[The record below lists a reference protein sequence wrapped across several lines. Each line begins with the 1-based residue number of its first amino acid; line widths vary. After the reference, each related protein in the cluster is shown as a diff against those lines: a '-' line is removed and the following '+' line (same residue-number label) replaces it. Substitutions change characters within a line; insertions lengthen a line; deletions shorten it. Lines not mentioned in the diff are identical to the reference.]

1 MLKIK
6 FNIAPEKLA
15 DNLLKDVK
23 ATAPKV
29 VEAFSREVEVSAR
42 RNFDNALLDIS
53 GDNPYINVQR
63 TVSGNKA
70 IISCSGEQVL
80 FAEFGAGLQNTYR
93 EKEVY
98 VESHF
103 AISRSNTLYYVQGH
117 YKTIGLRARG
127 FTNMGTTENMPRP
140 AGIVGLGHY
149 GKGLGVLEYWVRPS
163 LNMQKA
169 HGESNV
175 HKKNGDI
182 KQGVLWTQGTKPVRG
197 LWRARNTAINKLVS
211 GRLKIK

>member
-6 FNIAPEKLA
+6 FNIAPEKIA
-15 DNLLKDVK
+15 DNLLKDAKTVGN
-23 ATAPKV
+23 KV
-29 VEAFSREVEVSAR
+29 LEAFSREVEVSAR
-42 RNFDNALLDIS
+42 RNFDSALLDIS
-53 GDNPYINVQR
+53 GDNPFIAVQR

-80 FAEFGAGLQNTYR
+80 FAEFGAGLQNSYR
-93 EKEVY
+93 EREVY

-103 AISRSNTLYYVQGH
+103 AISRSNVLYYVQGH
-117 YKTIGLRARG
+117 YKTIGLNARG
-127 FTNMGTTENMPRP
+127 FSNLGKDENMPRP
-140 AGIVGLGHY
+140 AGIVGLGEY
-149 GKGLGVLEYWVRPS
+149 GRGLGVLDYWVRPS
-163 LNMQKA
+163 TNMQKA

-175 HKKNGDI
+175 HKKNGEI

-197 LWRARNTAINKLVS
+197 LWRARNTAINKLQS